1 MAKAKK
7 NRFGSGNAKT
17 LSADIESYTQK
28 LYEQSGIGEAAKNR
42 FKKKSDSGTSGSSST
57 ATPTITTGNE
67 DLDATVAQN
76 IEILKRNNPAAVA
89 ALLAGSQSGDI
100 APVKSPAKSKSDTT
114 SPVQINAL
122 GAGDYGASKSKT
134 GKTNEQVRKEN
145 NEAAAA
151 VRASQKA
158 DTGGTTFGKDGT
170 SAKDAPWWDMS
181 WAADATYGTY
191 SPGNATGRTKV
202 GNTVASGVQD
212 TGSSFW
218 ETLGFVTDQTE
229 ESKPT
234 EADMAFGYVR
244 PDGTVTEPAET
255 LPFMKKFLSWVSGE
269 AYKKSDTLAKEAQES
284 RTMAK
289 EGAGKVGSL
298 LVDAGSAATQMAGDA
313 LLGAATGT
321 GLAPLGV
328 RAFGGGVRE
337 AREAGASRQEQ
348 FNYGVSSA
356 AVEVLTEKIG
366 SVALP
371 FRTVYGVGAVDDL
384 VENLVKQ
391 SAKTPLGRAGLSAL
405 FSAVSEGGEEVIS
418 DVLNPILK
426 TMTYNPEGYKEY
438 GTPEYWSNM
447 LRDGIIGAGLGAVG
461 GGGQVVSAV
470 GQSRAEGKAYGAD
483 PQALIDSGLETAEGS
498 KAHELAQEMQQKL
511 DDGDKISG
519 KEYKKLAKAIDAE
532 YAAEQGQPEA
542 STAETSAQSV
552 PFIPYSNTARS
563 NAAQNIASQGSRSF
577 SSIVNDLGG
586 RTAIVR
592 SAEKNNVSAE
602 VVERVYNL
610 NPDADVKAFN
620 AAFDA
625 AVQMGQQNA
634 NADALSNVPVLT
646 AQQAKIAYT
655 IGQSKAQTIQKTNN
669 STVDSAVSKAQSGT
683 ISLNDVRPIL
693 ADKTALTALQRL
705 TGKIDLKGKSS
716 AEQRESVRNAI
727 IKYVEDRSDGVH
739 IRDGGERLNGE
750 DTEGQVSSVEAGA
763 GKDKGGR
770 AETGRDGST
779 AAQGKAGQRVVY
791 DGVTQKNAYYHTGE
805 ETEDMKNSRRLA
817 ESYGYKV
824 TFFEGGNIRV
834 EGGSVRGVVDTNNKT
849 VMVRT
854 DHSDLTALQIM
865 QHEMGHAAIAEG
877 DISLDELRE
886 VMLSDFTAKELDRM
900 ALDYASAL
908 TTDGGE
914 LVMSI
919 DEAFEEICCDALGKI
934 NIFAGTKQNS
944 ASYVKAQRNIRKY
957 AAEKN
962 SSKGRAPP
970 ESGSTMY
977 SREVN
982 GKQIAYIEDNPLSLK
997 DLTNYKKVAAY
1008 IAEHVGEAYTILE
1021 SGYKVYIGENLPK
1034 EYTQSE
1040 YTKALLRNNQPI
1052 LRAKKKA
1059 IGSFGEMIEIATN
1072 RRWEKTKHAANKDA
1086 KYGVYRY
1093 STAFAFPVKQNGKIT
1108 SVKSFDAEL
1117 VILNSSDGKKY
1128 LYDIVNIKENTADET
1143 DLMKRDQRRQNAATR
1158 RSVSENS
1165 IRNSEENVKK
1175 NTAKTAEKFS
1185 MEAPVEQKEN
1195 LIALH
1200 NLDETK
1206 LLKTLKLG
1214 GFPMPSIAITKSDIP
1229 HTNFG
1234 NITIVFGKE
1243 TIDPKFDKRN
1253 TVYSADAWTP
1263 TFPQI
1268 EYEASPKTEKK
1279 IRDIYYP
1286 LSRKYGF
1293 DFTRPLYESVNYLG
1307 DTLTRYGGEKGLM
1320 EKFADDVDMMNV
1332 FLAASGKEPIKAI
1345 DKEIVTRLPDTE
1357 VEMYD
1362 YLANAIGEETV
1373 YDMQMRSGENPI
1385 SAKRRWVSEHEQDI
1399 ISAWQGYLT
1408 DVVGMSREV
1417 AEAETSEMEAKSLTQ
1432 TFVKARNY
1440 LKNGAETRRT
1450 EPDTDAQRKAIRAAV
1465 NKTEYKAWLENLY
1478 SGAVKNSG
1486 VYNNKDV
1493 YTSSG
1498 NMRSFKALHFP
1509 ATLDGIVSA
1518 MASQNKGSTK
1528 NVSGFHG
1535 VKTLRAGTAE
1545 RFGSI
1550 EDMHKLEGRL
1560 SHLTEEEAE
1569 EIHSAL
1575 SERLSTQMNEIY
1587 NLIPHSG
1594 NDYIGLDA
1602 LGEIYMEAAEL
1613 KYKSTANVKA
1623 LFKKYRYNLSDKQAN
1638 DVVAL
1643 LFDINNMP
1651 VNIFEAKPER
1661 AVSFD
1666 EIRKVIIPDT
1676 SSDELRTA
1684 LKNAGIE
1691 SVEEY
1696 AAGDD
1701 AARMRIA
1708 NAVPN
1713 VHFSREYEKAKV
1725 NPDIVSLANA
1735 VKSGDYN
1742 SRSYVELG
1750 TISGSVAQQLER
1762 TVGIDFT
1769 GYKLKLEARQIQHIF
1784 SDHGEKGKSDHSLSN
1799 VNDLAKMQFAI
1810 EQATNISYAG
1820 KTNAYTVF
1828 ENGKSRP
1835 ANTVIYEKDIGAKSY
1850 YVVQTAVDTKKK
1862 TLYIVTAF
1870 IGEKGY
1876 KNGDTLSFDGKT
1888 PEATP
1893 KSATAS
1899 SPSTN
1904 ISDNAKNVKASRE
1917 PETLNELRRQNK
1929 VLRERVDYW
1938 KRQTKPTKVK
1948 QLRMDDIRRLA
1959 KEVVSMSE
1967 TDLKPKD
1974 ITEGLTE
1981 LGKYLLNEPEL
1992 RYTDVSEM
2000 AEDIAA
2006 DVIEN
2011 ATAIVNEEDTAIHN
2025 ELRDYLKR
2033 VKLRDDGS
2041 AEFESIRSSY
2051 KRRIMFD
2058 KNGLGVDTAYAELH
2072 DMFGEGYFPED
2083 IVNPAN
2089 QLERIAEVL
2098 DNTAPKYA
2106 NPNGYY
2112 AKEATEF
2119 LRNYIIDSMLGED
2132 MRQAAPTYAD
2142 KAEAKLAAAKAQST
2156 QRLNEQKAEYD
2167 EKISNIKAQNKKRVK
2182 KAIAEERQRGEKRL
2196 QRFRDSVESRDAKR
2210 KETAEKNRYKAQ
2222 IEKNVKTLSD
2232 WLLKPDHKNAL
2243 KHISGELQSTVRDFI
2258 ASIDFTSARQLGGGA
2273 ATAKDMRYLSNL
2285 ERLHRYITDK
2295 NVGEDR
2301 YSGYLDLPPNFE
2313 TELGNFIHEVNAL
2326 ARKNSGYTIN
2336 DMTVEQ
2342 LKELSD
2348 IVKTMKKTITDMNR
2362 MYQNRTFQH
2371 AYDAGASDVAT
2382 LKGYVRTKAF
2392 TTNLAA
2398 NRLDQTVMWE
2408 QSRPAH
2414 VFKRFGKGGES
2425 IYREFA
2431 DAQGTMAFLTKEVLD
2446 FASETYDS
2454 KEVKAWAK
2462 ETHTFEFGSDE
2473 VTLTTAQLMS
2483 LYELNKRAQ
2492 AKQHIS
2498 AGGFRVANFKN
2509 GRFKMKADNGA
2520 HVFAE
2525 ADLQSMFSELTD
2537 RQKEVADKLQR
2548 FMVERGGEWGNYV
2561 SVKRFDVEMFKDEN
2575 YFPIKVDNGQIDA
2588 KETES
2593 VDNASLY
2600 QLLNMGFAKDVS
2612 AKANQAI
2619 VVYDIFDVFAN
2630 HMAEMAQYRSF
2641 ALPVLDAMK
2650 WFNYKE
2656 RNENGVVTASF
2667 REEMRRAFGSDI
2679 NGRGFA
2685 EKFITGV
2692 IKAYNGAEGRGDNSV
2707 NSRMLNRVNRAAVAY
2722 NTRVMIQQPSA
2733 IVRAAMYLDAR
2744 DLAASLKNYVGI
2756 TTKKNIT
2763 EMHKY
2768 SGIAVWKDLGFY
2780 DVNVSRGVQELI
2792 KNGQG
2797 TISRINEIGMKGAEL
2812 ADKVTWAALWD
2823 ASKKKVRRDTGLS
2836 ESDAEFFPKVVRLF
2850 EDTVYNTQVVDTVLT
2865 KSAFS
2870 RDKSFSRRLFS
2881 SFMSEPMTTAS
2892 LVTNEIFDIQMKQAA
2907 GQKLRPS
2914 DYSRLGK
2921 TVVVVAV
2928 AAVVNSMLAS
2938 LADAWRDDDDYGTF
2952 GEKWLRALRVK
2963 LADELNP
2970 LTYLPYGSVVW
2981 DAFKTILDSTGQKWF
2996 GLDVY
3001 GNGTDLPLSDIID
3014 ATEKVLN
3021 IFQEI
3026 NEKGESS
3033 KYTMFGGFYKTVN
3046 IISKISGV
3054 PIYNLMREGVS
3065 LYNNILP
3072 DSKLRSYEPSPKSA
3086 VQFAWRDGYLTD
3098 EEAIAAL
3105 QDEEAMGSDALDE
3118 GAAWLE
3124 VEKWKTGASS
3134 NYTKLYDA
3142 LDNDGDIKS
3151 AVDELKEHG
3160 VEEKNI
3166 KSAVTRKYKD
3176 AYINGDNAERERIRR
3191 AMYAT
3196 GLYGSVNEVIKK
3208 CNSWLEKTK

>member
-1 MAKAKK
+1 MSKAKAKWEQRK
-7 NRFGSGNAKT
+7 KETGYSYQDYTNA
-17 LSADIESYTQK
+17 ARENWESRPATAAMRK
-28 LYEQSGIGEAAKNR
+28 ENNEAAAGRIRALTKRTN
-42 FKKKSDSGTSGSSST
+42 KTTSSST
-57 ATPTITTGNE
+57 STPTITIGDE
-67 DLDATVAQN
+67 EYEQY
-76 IEILKRNNPAAVA
+76 IEMLKRNNPAYYAAVTN
-89 ALLAGSQSGDI
+89 LDNTEKILNGEWKGDI
-100 APVKSPAKSKSDTT
+100 APVKSPYASRFELHDTQKPTGRAAGMKAFTEPKSG
-114 SPVQINAL
+114 V
-122 GAGDYGASKSKT
+122 KT
-134 GKTNEQVRKEN
+134 DEEVRKEN

-151 VRASQKA
+151 VRKSQEA
-158 DTGGTTFGKDGT
+158 DTGGTTFGEGQEKKT
-170 SAKDAPWWDMS
+170 EDMS
-181 WAADATYGTY
+181 WRERLKADAANAADITYGTY

-202 GNTVASGVQD
+202 ENTVASGVQD

-218 ETLGFVTDQTE
+218 ETLGFLTDQTKDSE
-229 ESKPT
+229 PT
-234 EADMAFGYVR
+234 EADKTFGYVH
-244 PDGTVTEPAET
+244 PDGTVSEPVET
-255 LPFMKKFLSWVSGE
+255 LPFMEKFWDWLSGKSYE
-269 AYKKSDTLAKEAQES
+269 KSDTLAKEAQES

-313 LLGAATGT
+313 ILGTLTGS
-321 GLAPLGV
+321 GLAPLGI
-328 RAFGGGVRE
+328 RAFGGGARE
-337 AREAGASRQEQ
+337 AREAGASRQDQ
-348 FNYGVSSA
+348 FNYGASVGI
-356 AVEVLTEKIG
+356 VEVLTEKIG

-371 FRTVYGVGAVDDL
+371 FKTVYGAGAVDNII
-384 VENLVKQ
+384 ENLVKQ
-391 SAKTPLGRAGLSAL
+391 SAKTPLGRAGLSTL
-405 FSAVSEGGEEVIS
+405 FSAVLEGGEEVLS

-426 TMTYNPEGYKEY
+426 MMTYNPEGYKDY
-438 GTPEYWSNM
+438 GKPEYWSNM

-483 PQALIDSGLETAEGS
+483 PQALIDSGLETTEGS

-577 SSIVNDLGG
+577 SSIVNDLGD
-586 RTAIVR
+586 RTAIAR
-592 SAEKNNVSAE
+592 TAEKNNVSAE

-634 NADALSNVPVLT
+634 NTDALSNVPVLT

-669 STVDSAVSKAQSGT
+669 SAVDSAVSKAQSGT
-683 ISLNDVRPIL
+683 ISLSDVRPIL

-750 DTEGQVSSVEAGA
+750 DTEGQVSGVEAGA

-770 AETGRDGST
+770 AETGRGSST
-779 AAQGKAGQRVVY
+779 AAQGKAGERVVY
-791 DGVTQKNAYYHTGE
+791 NGVTQKNAYYHTGE
-805 ETEDMKNSRRLA
+805 ETEDMKKSRRLA

-834 EGGSVRGVVDTNNKT
+834 EGGSVRGVVDTNSKT

-865 QHEMGHAAIAEG
+865 RHEMGHAAIAEG

-934 NIFAGTKQNS
+934 NIFENTERNTD
-944 ASYVKAQRNIRKY
+944 SYEKAQDTVRKY
-957 AAEKN
+957 AAERN

-970 ESGSTMY
+970 EGGVKY
-977 SREVN
+977 SRVRR
-982 GKQIAYIEDNPLSLK
+982 GRSIEIETMENNRFDRLRRFKDNLP
-997 DLTNYKKVAAY
+997 DMWY
-1008 IAEHVGEAYTILE
+1008 AYT
-1021 SGYKVYIGENLPK
+1021 
-1034 EYTQSE
+1034 
-1040 YTKALLRNNQPI
+1040 A
-1052 LRAKKKA
+1052 
-1059 IGSFGEMIEIATN
+1059 
-1072 RRWEKTKHAANKDA
+1072 
-1086 KYGVYRY
+1086 
-1093 STAFAFPVKQNGKIT
+1093 
-1108 SVKSFDAEL
+1108 
-1117 VILNSSDGKKY
+1117 KY
-1128 LYDIVNIKENTADET
+1128 LYVYENHSIMDYDIRHRISLSSSNDLANKVIKEISDGTFRTPEAFDT
-1143 DLMKRDQRRQNAATR
+1143 WFDSLQPRTR
-1158 RSVSENS
+1158 RHNSSLNDTKHGRKAVGSGEISQNSSPQSSGSAGSVQGNS
-1165 IRNSEENVKK
+1165 NNSRVK
-1175 NTAKTAEKFS
+1175 NKFS

-1214 GFPMPSIAITKSDIP
+1214 GFPMPSIAITKSSIP

-1263 TFPQI
+1263 LFPRI
-1268 EYEASPKTEKK
+1268 EYEANEKAASK
-1279 IRDIYYP
+1279 IRNRYYA
-1286 LSRKYGF
+1286 LSSKFG
-1293 DFTRPLYESVNYLG
+1293 YELTKPMYASANYV
-1307 DTLTRYGGEKGLM
+1307 DDVLTKYGGEEGIV
-1320 EKFADDVDMMNV
+1320 EHFADDTEMMNV
-1332 FLAASGKEPIKAI
+1332 FLADTGKEPVKPIQS
-1345 DKEIVTRLPDTE
+1345 ETVTRLSDEQIKEYDTFIK
-1357 VEMYD
+1357 VLGKDTLNEMTAK
-1362 YLANAIGEETV
+1362 ANQSPLSARKQWLEKHGEELKSAFEQYLIETGMDETTAKEV
-1373 YDMQMRSGENPI
+1373 TAEMRPAALLPE
-1385 SAKRRWVSEHEQDI
+1385 
-1399 ISAWQGYLT
+1399 
-1408 DVVGMSREV
+1408 VVR
-1417 AEAETSEMEAKSLTQ
+1417 
-1432 TFVKARNY
+1432 ARNY
-1440 LKNGAETRRT
+1440 LKNGAETRT
-1450 EPDTDAQRKAIRAAV
+1450 VSTDTKATREAIRSAV
-1465 NKTEYKAWLENLY
+1465 NAKEYKAWLKDLY
-1478 SGAVKNSG
+1478 SGIVKDSG
-1486 VYNNKDV
+1486 VYNNKDY
-1493 YTSSG
+1493 YTPSG
-1498 NMRSFKALHFP
+1498 NRRSFKATHFP
-1509 ATLDGIVSA
+1509 GTLEGIVKA
-1518 MASQNKGSTK
+1518 MASQGEGDSR
-1528 NVSGFHG
+1528 NVMGFHG
-1535 VKTLRAGTAE
+1535 VKSLRAGTAE
-1545 RFGSI
+1545 RFKSI

-1560 SHLTEEEAE
+1560 KHLTPEEAN
-1569 EIHSAL
+1569 EISEALDSRL
-1575 SERLSTQMNEIY
+1575 SELMHSIY
-1587 NLIPHSG
+1587 ELVPHSSYS
-1594 NDYIGLDA
+1594 NELIELDA
-1602 LGEIYMEAAEL
+1602 LGEIFMEAARL
-1613 KYKSTANVKA
+1613 KYISPANVKA
-1623 LFKKYRYNLSDKQAN
+1623 LFKKYNYPLTDKMAN
-1638 DVVAL
+1638 DAVAL

-1661 AVSFD
+1661 AVGFD
-1666 EIRKVIIPDT
+1666 EIRNVIIPDT
-1676 SSDELRTA
+1676 ASDELRTA
-1684 LKNAGIE
+1684 LRDAGIE
-1691 SVEEY
+1691 NVEEY
-1696 AAGDD
+1696 TAGDD

-1708 NAVPN
+1708 NEVPD
-1713 VHFSREYEKAKV
+1713 VHF
-1725 NPDIVSLANA
+1725 
-1735 VKSGDYN
+1735 
-1742 SRSYVELG
+1742 
-1750 TISGSVAQQLER
+1750 
-1762 TVGIDFT
+1762 
-1769 GYKLKLEARQIQHIF
+1769 
-1784 SDHGEKGKSDHSLSN
+1784 
-1799 VNDLAKMQFAI
+1799 
-1810 EQATNISYAG
+1810 
-1820 KTNAYTVF
+1820 
-1828 ENGKSRP
+1828 
-1835 ANTVIYEKDIGAKSY
+1835 
-1850 YVVQTAVDTKKK
+1850 
-1862 TLYIVTAF
+1862 
-1870 IGEKGY
+1870 
-1876 KNGDTLSFDGKT
+1876 
-1888 PEATP
+1888 
-1893 KSATAS
+1893 
-1899 SPSTN
+1899 
-1904 ISDNAKNVKASRE
+1904 SRE

-1929 VLRERVDYW
+1929 QLRERLEYW
-1938 KRQTKPTKVK
+1938 KGQTKPTTVRTVRKSDV
-1948 QLRMDDIRRLA
+1948 QRLA
-1959 KEVVSMSE
+1959 REVIDMSD
-1967 TDLKPKD
+1967 TDLKPND
-1974 ITEGLTE
+1974 ITERLNE
-1981 LGKYLLNEPEL
+1981 LGRYILNEPEL
-1992 RYTDVSEM
+1992 RYTDVAEM
-2000 AEDIAA
+2000 ANDIAS
-2006 DVIEN
+2006 DVVEN
-2011 ATAIVNEEDTAIHN
+2011 ATAIVNEEDTAIN
-2025 ELRDYLKR
+2025 KELRNYLKR
-2033 VKLRDDGS
+2033 VKLRNDGS
-2041 AEFESIRSSY
+2041 PEFESIRSSY

-2058 KNGLGVDTAYAELH
+2058 KNGLGVDTAYAELNE
-2072 DMFGEGYFPED
+2072 MFGEGYFPED
-2083 IVNPAN
+2083 IINPAD

-2098 DNTAPKYA
+2098 DNTAPRYA

-2112 AKEATEF
+2112 ATEATEF
-2119 LRNYIIDSMLGED
+2119 LRNYIIDSMLSD
-2132 MRQAAPTYAD
+2132 QVRQTNPTYAD
-2142 KAEAKLAAAKAQST
+2142 KADAKLAKTKADYAQRMKEQRDKYNEKAA
-2156 QRLNEQKAEYD
+2156 
-2167 EKISNIKAQNKKRVK
+2167 NIREQNKQRVK
-2182 KAIAEERQRGEKRL
+2182 DAIAKERKRGERRL
-2196 QRFRDSVESRDAKR
+2196 QRFRDSVERRDAR
-2210 KETAEKNRYKAQ
+2210 RQETAARSRYKAQ
-2222 IEKNVKTLSD
+2222 IEKNIKTLSD

-2243 KHISGELQSTVRDFI
+2243 KHIPGELQSTVRDFI
-2258 ASIDFTSARQLGGGA
+2258 ASIDFTSARQLRGGK
-2273 ATAKDMRYLSNL
+2273 ATAKDMRYINEL
-2285 ERLHRYITDK
+2285 ERLHRYITDS

-2313 TELGNFIHEVNAL
+2313 TELSNFIHEVNAL
-2326 ARKNSGYTIN
+2326 ARKNPDGYTVN
-2336 DMTVEQ
+2336 DMNSAQ
-2342 LKELSD
+2342 LRELSD
-2348 IVKTMKKTITDMNR
+2348 IIKTMKKTITDMNR
-2362 MYQNRTFQH
+2362 MYQNQTFQH

-2382 LKGYVRTKAF
+2382 LKGYIKTKAF
-2392 TTNLAA
+2392 TSNLAA

-2425 IYREFA
+2425 IYQEFA
-2431 DAQGTMAFLTKEVLD
+2431 DGQGTMAFLTKEVLD

-2454 KEVKAWAK
+2454 KEVKEWAK

-2792 KNGQG
+2792 KNNQG
-2797 TISRINEIGMKGAEL
+2797 IIRRINEVGMKGAEF
-2812 ADKVTWAALWD
+2812 ADRVTWAALWD
-2823 ASKKKVRRDTGLS
+2823 ASKKKIRRDTGLS
-2836 ESDAEFFPKVVRLF
+2836 ESDAEFFPKVVKLF
-2850 EDTVYNTQVVDTVLT
+2850 EDTIYNTQVVDTVLT

-2938 LADAWRDDDDYGTF
+2938 LADAWRDDDDYGTL

-2981 DAFKTILDSTGQKWF
+2981 DAFKTILDSTEQKWF

-3026 NEKGESS
+3026 NEKGELS

-3046 IISKISGV
+3046 IISKITGV
-3054 PIYNLMREGVS
+3054 PVYNLMREGVS

-3072 DSKLRSYEPSPKSA
+3072 DSKLRSYEPTPKSA

-3098 EEAIAAL
+3098 EEAITAL

-3151 AVDELKEHG
+3151 AVDELTEHG